1 VELAAE
7 HSEGVAEL
15 AVKVVAD
22 QYLAVVAVDWLGKI
36 IYLPLPEILI
46 L

>member
-1 VELAAE
+1 VEVAVE
-7 HSEGVAEL
+7 HLEGVAAV

-36 IYLPLPEILI
+36 ILQ
-46 L
+46 